1 MEIASLN
8 YDFFYYQL
16 EAGKRIN
23 ETRFYFADD
32 EREEEHFLGYMPQCE
47 KPYWVGFC
55 DIPNGT
61 AFPTAQE
68 LVTARIFQGKSL
80 QERWQN
86 VRIVSIEGVS
96 LKDWLE
102 SLEYFF

>member
-8 YDFFYYQL
+8 YDFFYHQL

-23 ETRFYFADD
+23 ETCFYFADD
-32 EREEEHFLGYMPQCE
+32 EREEEHFLGFMSQYE
-47 KPYWVGFC
+47 KPYWVGYC

-68 LVTARIFQGKSL
+68 LVTCLLYTSRC
-80 QERWQN
+80 
-86 VRIVSIEGVS
+86 V
-96 LKDWLE
+96 
-102 SLEYFF
+102 